1 MRRTAK
7 PLQQLE
13 EENRQE
19 EEEKRNQATGR
30 TDVWENNN
38 RRIGCLILFSAW

>member
-19 EEEKRNQATGR
+19 EKEKEIKQRDGLMYGKTTTGGLG
-30 TDVWENNN
+30 V
-38 RRIGCLILFSAW
+38 